1 VSRLRPLKAAL
12 GPTDVRQVADEHAP
26 VRRGRRARI
35 EASAFAAFAALHA
48 PGAAV
53 ALGQAAPASPPALLA
68 TTSVVGSLLLWVGLV
83 VLALRVARHDRLVPR
98 GLLVAALSLD
108 TVVLV
113 VSGLSPPRLGNIT
126 AASVGLIA
134 VCAAAALLSRA
145 RTLPAVV
152 LPAVVG
158 QAVLLHAADA
168 STTAARLVADV
179 VTTTAATAAT
189 TLLIAW
195 LEHERRSG
203 QEALARAAT
212 TDPLT
217 GLLNRRGLSRG
228 LPSLAAPATGAGR
241 VHVVVLDVDHF
252 KDVNDRRGH
261 DAGDELL
268 VVVARALQDCA
279 RRGDLL
285 VRWGGEELA
294 WVARWG
300 TTRDAAAAAE
310 GLRVLV
316 AERTRDAG
324 ERVTISA
331 GVAVVG
337 APGEHLDAGGVL
349 REALVRADQALYRA
363 KAAGRDRVEVDPG
376 VPVEGAAAATG

>member
-1 VSRLRPLKAAL
+1 M
-12 GPTDVRQVADEHAP
+12 
-26 VRRGRRARI
+26 RRGLRARI
-35 EASAFAAFAALHA
+35 EASTFAAFAVLHA
-48 PGAAV
+48 PGTAV
-53 ALGQAAPASPPALLA
+53 ALGQAAPSSPPALLA
-68 TTSVVGSLLLWVGLV
+68 TASVVGSLVLWVGLAA
-83 VLALRVARHDRLVPR
+83 LAVRAARSDRLVPR

-134 VCAAAALLSRA
+134 VCAAAALLTRA

-152 LPAVVG
+152 VPAVVG
-158 QAVLLHAADA
+158 QAVLLHAADT

-195 LEHERRSG
+195 LEHERRAG

-217 GLLNRRGLSRG
+217 GLLN
-228 LPSLAAPATGAGR
+228 
-241 VHVVVLDVDHF
+241 
-252 KDVNDRRGH
+252 RRGH

-294 WVARWG
+294 WVARWS
-300 TTRDAAAAAE
+300 TTQDAAAAAE
-310 GLRVLV
+310 RLRVLV

-331 GVAVVG
+331 GVAAVG
-337 APGEHLDAGGVL
+337 AVGRLDAEGAL

-363 KAAGRDRVEVDPG
+363 KAAGRDRVEVDAGAPA
-376 VPVEGAAAATG
+376 EGAAAVPE

>member
-1 VSRLRPLKAAL
+1 VRP
-12 GPTDVRQVADEHAP
+12 
-26 VRRGRRARI
+26 GRRALI
-35 EASAFAAFAALHA
+35 EVSAFATFAVLHA
-48 PGAAV
+48 PGAVV
-53 ALGQAAPASPPALLA
+53 ALGQAAPASGPALLA
-68 TTSVVGSLLLWVGLV
+68 TVSVVGSLLLWVGLA
-83 VLALRVARHDRLVPR
+83 VLGLRAARHDRRVPR
-98 GLLVAALSLD
+98 GLLAAALSLD

-126 AASVGLIA
+126 AASVGLIG
-134 VCAAAALLSRA
+134 VCAAAALLTRA
-145 RTLPAVV
+145 RSLPVVVVPAV
-152 LPAVVG
+152 AG

-179 VTTTAATAAT
+179 ATTTLATVAT

-195 LEHERRSG
+195 LEHDRRTG
-203 QEALARAAT
+203 QAALARAAT

-228 LPSLAAPATGAGR
+228 LPAVVAQGPAAGR

-261 DAGDELL
+261 DVGDELL

-300 TTRDAAAAAE
+300 TTQDAAAAAE
-310 GLRVLV
+310 GLRLLV
-316 AERTRDAG
+316 AERTRDVG
-324 ERVTISA
+324 EPVTISA
-331 GVAVVG
+331 GVAAAGELDGGG
-337 APGEHLDAGGVL
+337 ALAQLDAAGAL

-363 KAAGRDRVEVDPG
+363 KAAGRDRVEVDAGAPA
-376 VPVEGAAAATG
+376 EGTAAAPG